1 MKADW
6 WGPTNSSSTSL
17 SRFTKMF
24 EIFFTSTLHNEI
36 GLNSSK
42 TSGLSTLGISSR
54 KVELTCF
61 NSFPLRKKFDTALH
75 TSCLMI
81 PQQTWKKWALNP
93 SGPGAFSGLKL
104 STTFSISSA
113 ATCRI
118 NPSYWSS
125 VRTLSNFKLLFT
137 LQDLIC
143 PKMFWKW
150 ETAAALMLVS
160 ALTMRPLSSLMER
173 KVFRALL
180 SGKAAHILSF
190 YLHFST
196 TGPEISVS

>member
-6 WGPTNSSSTSL
+6 WGPTNSESISL
-17 SRFTKMF
+17 SRFAKIF

-36 GLNSSK
+36 GLNFSK

-54 KVELTCF
+54 KVELTHFKC
-61 NSFPLRKKFDTALH
+61 FPLRKKFDTALH

-81 PQQTWKKWALNP
+81 PQQTWQKWALNP
-93 SGPGAFSGLKL
+93 SGPRAFSGWRL

-113 ATCRI
+113 VTCRI

-125 VRTLSNFKLLFT
+125 VRTLSNWKLLFT

-150 ETAAALMLVS
+150 E
-160 ALTMRPLSSLMER
+160 SLDASLPINHVAVIIFNGT
-173 KVFRALL
+173 KSL
-180 SGKAAHILSF
+180 SGSSF
-190 YLHFST
+190 FDLKGSHLNPLVC
-196 TGPEISVS
+196 G